1 MLRQKSLQNPP
12 LHAARVGGIGI
23 FHIQAGRRLD
33 LRGEIGPVAQMPPA
47 THHGQVHA
55 GASALHF
62 HSQDVDIAVGHV
74 VHRLLVQHI
83 GQRRDLVAQFRRLLK
98 LQPLSVR
105 HHARFQFVQ
114 YILCVALQK
123 ALRIDHVQG
132 VIRRADMAHA
142 RAGAAF
148 DLVQQT
154 GTGAVGENRV
164 LAGAQ
169 AEHLLH
175 QQHRL
180 FDRPGTGVRSKI
192 VVFLLDA
199 TAVIGHTREM
209 QGLRAGLFGLIRLR
223 IRRDCRSHLQVGVA
237 LVIPKQDVV
246 LGLQRLDQVVF
257 QQQRLGFGAHHGG
270 LHAHNLAHHVAD
282 AGAAMVFLEV
292 AGDPLFQA
300 VGFAHVQQ
308 SAIGV
313 EIAVHA
319 RQIGQAGN
327 FVQQSGAVGAGV
339 RHGAYCAGQR

>member
-1 MLRQKSLQNPP
+1 M
-12 LHAARVGGIGI
+12 AA
-23 FHIQAGRRLD
+23 
-33 LRGEIGPVAQMPPA
+33 A
-47 THHGQVHA
+47 THHGQVHT
-55 GASALHF
+55 GAPALHF

-74 VHRLLVQHI
+74 VHRLLVQHV
-83 GQRRDLVAQFRRLLK
+83 GQRRYLVAQFRRLLK

-132 VIRRADMAHA
+132 VVRRADMAHA

-169 AEHLLH
+169 AEHFLH

-180 FDRPGTGVRSKI
+180 FDRPGTGVGSEI
-192 VVFLLDA
+192 VVFLLHA
-199 TAVIGHTREM
+199 TAVIRHPRKM
-209 QGLRAGLFGLIRLR
+209 QRLRALRNPGAGLLWLR
-223 IRRDCRSHLQVGVA
+223 IRRGCRSHLQIRVA

-257 QQQRLGFGAHHGG
+257 QQQRLGFRAHHGG
-270 LHAHNLAHHVAD
+270 LHAHNLAHHVAN
-282 AGAAMVFLEV
+282 AGTAMVFLEV
-292 AGDPLFQA
+292 AGDPFFQA
-300 VGFAHVQQ
+300 VCFAHVQQ
-308 SAIGV
+308 SAIGI
-313 EIAVHA
+313 EIAVDA
-319 RQIGQAGN
+319 RQMGQAGH
-327 FVQQSGAVGAGV
+327 FVQQSGAMGAGV
-339 RHGAYCAGQR
+339 RHGAYCAVQR